1 VVKIL
6 CSFGAATNKALI
18 VDASDTGLIPLHAAA
33 KNGHFEVPPA
43 VQLMVPDVQYCS
55 IPKTRTRITMY
66 YYVYR
71 IPYSYRST
79 WRTKKV
85 LQSWWIKVAIQFAAT
100 NSNRG
105 C

>member
-1 VVKIL
+1 MVKIL

-43 VQLMVPDVQYCS
+43 VQLMVPDVQHCS

-66 YYVYR
+66 YYYTVYS
-71 IPYSYRST
+71 I
-79 WRTKKV
+79 
-85 LQSWWIKVAIQFAAT
+85 AIDPLGGR
-100 NSNRG
+100 NKCCNLKG
-105 C
+105 G